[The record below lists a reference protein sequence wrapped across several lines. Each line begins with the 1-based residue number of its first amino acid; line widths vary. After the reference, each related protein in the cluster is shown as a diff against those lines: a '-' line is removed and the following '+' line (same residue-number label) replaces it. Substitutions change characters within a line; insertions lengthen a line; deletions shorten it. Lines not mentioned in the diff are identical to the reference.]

1 MVTITVAHQVEV
13 WGGRAMLGVIIT
25 QREIYCNTF
34 IDIFHVLYYIQLQ
47 TSLELYLQISYF
59 CDI

>member
-25 QREIYCNTF
+25 QREIYLY
-34 IDIFHVLYYIQLQ
+34 IYIFHVLYYIQLQ
-47 TSLELYLQISYF
+47 TLLELYLQISYF